1 MKKAALLMMAAM
13 TLTGCTKG
21 DNSMGETLVEKL
33 YVTIGEVTHS
43 VTLED
48 NVATRSMV
56 AALRTGDITY
66 TAHDYGGFEKVGA
79 PGQSFPSDD
88 HRIGTSAGDLVLYE
102 GDNVCIFYG
111 SNSWSYTRIGKF
123 DNLSAD
129 EVRRFVKAGQGKVTV
144 TLSLQPIY
152 KNPTKKTSL

>member
-1 MKKAALLMMAAM
+1 MMAAM

-88 HRIGTSAGDLVLYE
+88 HRIGTSAGDLVLYD
-102 GDNVCIFYG
+102 GDNVCIFY
-111 SNSWSYTRIGKF
+111 SSHSWSYTRIGKF
-123 DNLSAD
+123 DNMSAD
-129 EVRRFVKAGQGKVTV
+129 EVRAFVRAGKGDVSI
-144 TLSLQPIY
+144 TLSIHPANKQQQ
-152 KNPTKKTSL
+152 

>member
-48 NVATRSMV
+48 NVATRAMV

-79 PGQSFPSDD
+79 LGQSFPSDD

-102 GDNVCIFYG
+102 GDNVCIFY
-111 SNSWSYTRIGKF
+111 SSHSWSYTRIGKL
-123 DNLSAD
+123 DNMSAD
-129 EVRRFVKAGQGKVTV
+129 EVCAFVRAGEGDVSI
-144 TLSLQPIY
+144 TLSIHSANKQQQ
-152 KNPTKKTSL
+152 

>member
-13 TLTGCTKG
+13 TLSGCTKG
-21 DNSMGETLVEKL
+21 DNSMGETLAEKL
-33 YVTIGEVTHS
+33 YVTISEVTHT

-48 NVATRSMV
+48 NVATRAMV

-79 PGQSFPSDD
+79 LGQSFPTDD

-102 GDNVCIFYG
+102 GDNVCIFY
-111 SNSWSYTRIGKF
+111 SSHSWSYTRIGKL
-123 DNLSAD
+123 DNMSAD
-129 EVRRFVKAGQGKVTV
+129 EVRAFVHAVEGDVSI
-144 TLSLQPIY
+144 TLSIHPANTQ
-152 KNPTKKTSL
+152 KQQ